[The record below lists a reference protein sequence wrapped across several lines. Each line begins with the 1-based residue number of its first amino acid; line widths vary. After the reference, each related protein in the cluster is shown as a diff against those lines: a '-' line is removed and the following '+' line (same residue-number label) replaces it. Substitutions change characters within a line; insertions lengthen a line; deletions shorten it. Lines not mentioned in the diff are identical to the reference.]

1 MRRAT
6 LAALLS
12 ACALS
17 ALSAQAAP
25 NRDLEARFDA
35 QIDPAEMGGWL
46 KTMAAEPNHVGS
58 AHDKAN
64 AEMALTQFKSWGWD
78 ARIETYWVLYPTP
91 TAEALELVSGP
102 GAGFKAT
109 LQEPPIPGDASSART
124 KDALPAYVA
133 FQGDGDVTAPLVYVN
148 YGLPA
153 DYDQLERLGVSVKG
167 KIVVAR
173 YGGGWRGLK
182 PKLAQDHGA
191 VGCIIYSDPRDDGY
205 SVDQVYPNGPARPA
219 HGFQRGSVADMT
231 LYPGDPLTPGVGA
244 TKGAKRLDRADARTI
259 LKIPT
264 LPISY
269 ADAQPLLA
277 SMDGPT
283 APPAW
288 RGSLPITYRVGGGG
302 GQVHLMVKSDWSL
315 KPLYNV
321 VATMK
326 GREKPDE
333 WVLRGNHR
341 DGWVFG
347 ASDPLSGH
355 VAMMGEAKA
364 IGALAKTG
372 WRPKRTLVYL
382 SWDGEEPM
390 LLGSTEYAEAHAAEL
405 KKKAVIYINS
415 DGNGRGFL
423 GVGGSHAFQHL
434 VNEVS
439 ADVVDPQTK
448 VSVRDRLR
456 AKLGVDAAEPGANER
471 AKALG
476 KAAADPARDLPI
488 EALGSGSDYSSF
500 LQHLGLPAL
509 NLGYGGEG
517 YDSGVYHS
525 VYDTYE
531 HHSRWVDPG
540 HAYAGALARTGGRLV
555 LRIADADLPVERYGD
570 FAETVG
576 GYVDEVKKLA
586 DAKRDEAAAQ
596 ARLLAGNAYRLAAD
610 PLETSAPPTALAQS
624 PQLEFAPLEAA
635 SAKLKASA
643 AAYDQAVAAKGAAL
657 SPAQKKKLDAALL
670 TQEQILLRPEGLP
683 GRPWYQNV
691 IYAPGRFTGY
701 GAKTL
706 PGVREAIEE
715 RRFDDAVRYIG
726 LTAAALNDYAAGL
739 DRATAIVNGS

>member
-17 ALSAQAAP
+17 ALSAHAAP
-25 NRDLEARFDA
+25 DKALEAKFDA
-35 QIDPAEMGGWL
+35 QIDPAEMGSWM
-46 KTMAAEPNHVGS
+46 KIMAAEPNHVGS
-58 AHDKAN
+58 PHDKAN
-64 AEMALTQFKSWGWD
+64 AEMALAQFKAWGWD
-78 ARIETYWVLYPTP
+78 AHMETFQVLYPTP

-109 LQEPPIPGDASSART
+109 LQEPPIPGDESSART

-153 DYDQLERLGVSVKG
+153 DYDTLQKMGVSVKG
-167 KIVVAR
+167 KIVIAR

-205 SVDQVYPNGPARPA
+205 STARVYPDGPARPP

-244 TKGAKRLDRADARTI
+244 TKTAKRLDRSEAKTI

-269 ADAQPLLA
+269 ADATVLLQ
-277 SMDGPT
+277 SMDGAT

-288 RGSLPITYRVGGGG
+288 RGSLPLTYRVGGAG
-302 GQVHLMVKSDWSL
+302 GQVHLMVKSEWSL
-315 KPLYNV
+315 KTLYDV
-321 VATMK
+321 VAVMK
-326 GREKPDE
+326 GKEKPDE

-355 VAMMGEAKA
+355 IAMMDEAKA
-364 IGALAKTG
+364 IGTLVKGG

-390 LLGSTEYAEAHAAEL
+390 LLGSTEYAETHEAEL
-405 KKKAVIYINS
+405 KKKALIYINS

-439 ADVVDPQTK
+439 ADVTDPQTR
-448 VSVRDRLR
+448 VPVRDRLR
-456 AKLGVDAAEPGANER
+456 AKMAVDGAEPGANER
-471 AKALG
+471 TKALG
-476 KAAADPARDLPI
+476 KVASDPTRDLPI

-500 LQHLGLPAL
+500 LQHLGLPSL

-517 YDSGVYHS
+517 EDGGVYHS
-525 VYDTYE
+525 AYDTYE

-540 HAYAGALARTGGRLV
+540 HAYAGALAKTAGRLV
-555 LRIADADLPVERYGD
+555 LRIADADLPPQRYTD

-576 GYVDEVKKLA
+576 VYLDEVKKLA
-586 DAKRDEAAAQ
+586 DAKRDEAQAQ
-596 ARLLAGNAYRLAAD
+596 ARLLSTNAYKLAAD
-610 PLETSAPPTALAQS
+610 PTEPSGLPTAYAQS
-624 PQLEFAPLEAA
+624 PKLDFAPLEAA
-635 SAKLKASA
+635 VAKLKASA
-643 AAYDQAVAAKGAAL
+643 AAYDGALAAKGASL
-657 SPAQKKKLDAALL
+657 SVAQRTRLDAANRV
-670 TQEQILLRPEGLP
+670 QEQILLRDEGLP
-683 GRPWYQNV
+683 GRPWYKNV
-691 IYAPGRFTGY
+691 VYAPGRFTGY

-726 LTAAALNDYAAGL
+726 ITAAALNDYAAGL
-739 DRATAIVNGS
+739 DRATAILNGG